1 MNSLHGGYGRN
12 EAGYFTD
19 GEDFAKGYHSVRV
32 MGREGPNFEEN
43 WVDNES
49 KAIWP
54 SGDIT
59 QYEAPFYSYKNT
71 ECHNNT
77 ELCEEDSKTSKKKKA
92 PKKKPAKK
100 KKKTY
105 NSDDEEMDS
114 DDYDNEEGSDCDDN
128 LA

>member
-1 MNSLHGGYGRN
+1 MLVCEVALGNVLNSLHGSWGRN

-43 WVDNES
+43 WVEKET

-54 SGDIT
+54 TGDIT
-59 QYEAPFYSYKNT
+59 TYESPFYSYNGS

-77 ELCEEDSKTSKKKKA
+77 ELCEEESKTHKKKA

-100 KKKTY
+100 KKRV
-105 NSDDEEMDS
+105 
-114 DDYDNEEGSDCDDN
+114 
-128 LA
+128 